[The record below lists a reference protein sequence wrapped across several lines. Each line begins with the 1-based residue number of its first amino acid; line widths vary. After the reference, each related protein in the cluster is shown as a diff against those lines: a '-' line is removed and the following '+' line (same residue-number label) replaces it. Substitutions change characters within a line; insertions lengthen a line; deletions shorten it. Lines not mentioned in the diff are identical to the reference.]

1 MRALAA
7 TLDSEAFGRLITGL
21 AEAALDRAS
30 EPVPALIERLWR
42 LEMQAR
48 ADGLSLEAIEAISW
62 GRRLLGDSRSPSVT

>member
-21 AEAALDRAS
+21 AEAALDGAS
-30 EPVPALIERLWR
+30 EPVPALVERLWR

-48 ADGLSLEAIEAISW
+48 ADGLSPDAVEAIRW
-62 GRRLLGDSRSPSVT
+62 GRRLLGDKR